1 MEGVDVPERRMP
13 FQVADECKL
22 GPFLEKLADDTRA
35 YAQPA
40 LAGDRMFLRRL
51 KTFRSAQAQSFMRD
65 MELRRVRKAA
75 DMAWQERDFDKLIG
89 LYGSI
94 EDELTASEKAKLV
107 YAKQQRATH

>member
-1 MEGVDVPERRMP
+1 
-13 FQVADECKL
+13 
-22 GPFLEKLADDTRA
+22 
-35 YAQPA
+35 
-40 LAGDRMFLRRL
+40 MFLRRL
-51 KTFRSAQAQSFMRD
+51 KTFRSAQAQAFMRG

-107 YAKQQRATH
+107 YAKQHQATH